1 MKKIIYTLS
10 AISLLAW
17 SCTKDFDKINENPNA
32 PENISPQF
40 LLSNVIWEVADR
52 NTYDQGFI
60 LASYLVQQSASIEF
74 ERIDRYEMG
83 SNSEYWDALYRL
95 LADIQ
100 SMKEVDGTNE
110 AYSAVGDVMSCFIYS
125 QLTDMWNDVPY
136 TEAVKAKEGNFTPKY
151 DSQEEIY
158 THPQTG
164 LLAVL
169 KNAADVLSNTN
180 SSISG
185 DPMFNN
191 NLDQW
196 VRFANSLRV
205 RYLMRMSNH
214 FAQYPDLQNELQTI
228 IDGGMIMLG
237 NPDNAVVPYLASA
250 PNQFPLF
257 NASQG
262 GYQEHRMTQTADS
275 ILKLWNDPRVA
286 VLYKPTQASLIAG
299 NPEYKGLQNGQSRET
314 IASQNIDLNDISL
327 YGVIFRDQPDGVDAQ
342 IMQYA
347 ELQFALAEAAEKGYI
362 NGSAQSYYEAGIQA
376 SFDYYNVEVPADYF
390 MRPSVTLDGT
400 ENLNRILT
408 QKWLALFNCG
418 HEAWFSV
425 RRTGMPYL
433 KPGPDNFNNDV
444 YPVRYFYPENE
455 QATNSQ
461 NYQDAVQRI
470 GGDNI
475 NSKGWWEKQ

>member
-1 MKKIIYTLS
+1 MKKILFTIITATL
-10 AISLLAW
+10 LVLG
-17 SCTKDFDKINENPNA
+17 CTKDFDEINKNPNA

-40 LLSNVIWEVADR
+40 LLSNIIWEVADR

-60 LASYLVQQSASIEF
+60 LASYLVQQSASVEF

-100 SMKEVDGTNE
+100 SMKEVEGTNE
-110 AYSAVGDVMSCFIYS
+110 AYAAVGDIMSCFIYS

-136 TEAVKAKEGNFTPKY
+136 TEAVQAKEGNFTPKY
-151 DSQEEIY
+151 DTQEEIY
-158 THPQTG
+158 THPETG

-169 KNAADVLSNTN
+169 KNAAEVLTN
-180 SSISG
+180 SNASISG
-185 DPMFNN
+185 DLMYNG
-191 NLDQW
+191 NLEQW

-205 RYLMRMSNH
+205 RYLMRMSKH
-214 FAQYPDLQNELQTI
+214 FAQYPDLQDELQTI
-228 IDGGMIMLG
+228 VDEGMLMQG
-237 NPDNAVVPYLASA
+237 NPDNAVVPYQASA

-262 GYQEHRMTQTADS
+262 GYQEHRMTKTADS
-275 ILKLWNDPRVA
+275 ILSLWNDPRVE
-286 VLYKPTQASLIAG
+286 VLYKPTQKSVTDG
-299 NPEYKGLQNGQSRET
+299 NPQYKGLLNGQSRET

-327 YGVIFRDQPDGVDAQ
+327 YGAIFRDQPDGVDAQ

-347 ELQFALAEAAEKGYI
+347 ELQFALAEAAEKGFI
-362 NGSAQSYYEAGIQA
+362 TGLSAQTYYENGVAA
-376 SFDYYNVEVPADYF
+376 SFDYYNVALPVDYLTRPA
-390 MRPSVTLDGT
+390 VALNGT
-400 ENLNRILT
+400 DNLNRILT

-418 HEAWFSV
+418 HEAWFNV

-433 KPGPDNFNNDV
+433 KPGPDNFNNDI
-444 YPVRYFYPENE
+444 YPVRYFYPESE

-461 NYQDAVQRI
+461 NYQEAAQRI

-475 NSKGWWEKQ
+475 NSKGWWEQ

>member
-1 MKKIIYTLS
+1 MKKTIYTLS
-10 AISLLAW
+10 LISLITW
-17 SCTKDFDKINENPNA
+17 GCTKDFDKINKNPNG

-40 LLSNVIWEVADR
+40 LLSNIIWEVADR

-60 LASYLVQQSASIEF
+60 LASYLVQQSASVEF

-100 SMKEVDGTNE
+100 SMKEVEGTNE
-110 AYSAVGDVMSCFIYS
+110 AYAAVGDIMSCFIYS
-125 QLTDMWNDVPY
+125 QLTDMWADVPY
-136 TEAVKAKEGNFTPKY
+136 TEATQAKTGNFTPKY

-158 THPQTG
+158 TNPQTG
-164 LLAVL
+164 LIAVL
-169 KNAADVLSNTN
+169 KNAADVLANTN
-180 SSISG
+180 SPISG
-185 DPMFNN
+185 DIMFNN
-191 NLDQW
+191 DLGQW
-196 VRFANSLRV
+196 TRFANSLRV
-205 RYLMRMSNH
+205 RYLMRMSKR
-214 FAQYPDLQNELQTI
+214 FAQYPALQSELQSI
-228 IDGGMIMLG
+228 VDGGKIMLG

-275 ILKLWNDPRVA
+275 ILTLWDDPRVA
-286 VLYKPTQASLIAG
+286 VLYKPTQKSVTDG
-299 NPEYKGLQNGQSRET
+299 NPEYKGLLNGQSRET

-327 YGVIFRDQPDGVDAQ
+327 YGAIFRDQPDGVDAQ

-347 ELQFALAEAAEKGYI
+347 ELQFALAEAAEKGFI
-362 NGSAQSYYEAGIQA
+362 SGSAQAYYQAGVEA
-376 SFDYYNVEVPADYF
+376 SFEYYDVEVPADYF
-390 MRPSVTLDGT
+390 SRASVMLDGT
-400 ENLNRILT
+400 NNLNRILT

-425 RRTGMPYL
+425 RRTGIPNL
-433 KPGPDNFNNDV
+433 KPGPDNLNGGK
-444 YPVRYFYPENE
+444 YPVRYFYPESE
-455 QATNSQ
+455 QATNSK
-461 NYQDAVQRI
+461 NYQNAIQEI

-475 NSKGWWEKQ
+475 NSKGWWEK